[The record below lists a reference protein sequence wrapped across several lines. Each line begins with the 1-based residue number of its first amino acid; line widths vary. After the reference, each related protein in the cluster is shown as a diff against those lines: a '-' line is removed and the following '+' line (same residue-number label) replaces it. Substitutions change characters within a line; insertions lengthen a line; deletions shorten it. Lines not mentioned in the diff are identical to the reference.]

1 MVVVVVLVMVVI
13 AVAVEEYLCIY
24 LLSWNK
30 IILYVEFSLSI
41 VRSLARSCGGGG
53 SGSNTAA
60 TLCRRRRRRCYC
72 DPAASAPPPPPPP
85 VFITLAHS
93 HTREPAFFFPC
104 SLAPFY
110 YISVNNGKLPVRV
123 ALRVH
128 PLTAQTGQQ
137 MREHTPTPRPRSL
150 VGKLTAK
157 MRMPERLFGAN
168 YKYEFLRAH
177 LKTS

>member
-13 AVAVEEYLCIY
+13 AVEEYLCIY

-104 SLAPFY
+104 SLA
-110 YISVNNGKLPVRV
+110 
-123 ALRVH
+123 
-128 PLTAQTGQQ
+128 
-137 MREHTPTPRPRSL
+137 RSL
-150 VGKLTAK
+150 L
-157 MRMPERLFGAN
+157 LYFG
-168 YKYEFLRAH
+168 
-177 LKTS
+177 